1 MNCNFCNEETREG
14 GNFCSYCGSVLTESN
29 GDILKDFLTMMKV
42 LIKNPMAYIRT
53 ASTMNIINTVIMALI
68 IMIVNATTSKIR
80 LKDSYMDVNFF
91 VVMFGTLIG
100 VLILVAAMFLGCKI
114 LKKQISFMVLLNTI
128 LSIVFILT
136 IINTI
141 AGILSLLSTV
151 LASIITG
158 IMAIASLLL
167 IYEGLN
173 EVISIN
179 GKEGLVLIISVF
191 VVVIIIGF
199 LIAAILI

>member
-1 MNCNFCNEETREG
+1 
-14 GNFCSYCGSVLTESN
+14 
-29 GDILKDFLTMMKV
+29 MMKV

-53 ASTMNIINTVIMALI
+53 ESTMNIINTVIMALI
-68 IMIVNATTSKIR
+68 IMIVNATASKIR
-80 LKDSYMDVNFF
+80 FKDSYMDVNFF
-91 VVMFGTLIG
+91 AVMFGTLIG
-100 VLILVAAMFLGCKI
+100 VLILVTAMFLGCKI
-114 LKKQISFMVLLNTI
+114 LKKQISFMVLLNVI

>member
-1 MNCNFCNEETREG
+1 MLKEEVREITDKLDSV
-14 GNFCSYCGSVLTESN
+14 GNTTAAMGKGFAIGSAALTALALFASYAQAVKLEGINLLEPLT
-29 GDILKDFLTMMKV
+29 LV
-42 LIKNPMAYIRT
+42 
-53 ASTMNIINTVIMALI
+53 
-68 IMIVNATTSKIR
+68 
-80 LKDSYMDVNFF
+80 
-91 VVMFGTLIG
+91 G
-100 VLILVAAMFLGCKI
+100 VLILVTAMFLGCKI
-114 LKKQISFMVLLNTI
+114 LKKQISFMVLLNVI

-136 IINTI
+136 IINVI

>member
-1 MNCNFCNEETREG
+1 
-14 GNFCSYCGSVLTESN
+14 
-29 GDILKDFLTMMKV
+29 MMKV

-91 VVMFGTLIG
+91 AVMFGTLVG
-100 VLILVAAMFLGCKI
+100 VLILVTAMFLGCKI

>member
-1 MNCNFCNEETREG
+1 
-14 GNFCSYCGSVLTESN
+14 
-29 GDILKDFLTMMKV
+29 
-42 LIKNPMAYIRT
+42 
-53 ASTMNIINTVIMALI
+53 
-68 IMIVNATTSKIR
+68 
-80 LKDSYMDVNFF
+80 MDVNFF
-91 VVMFGTLIG
+91 AVMFGTLIG